1 MRVCCVDERDGT
13 GTGGEPSGRIKSGG
27 NSTRAGASRAVL
39 SELLGGVEG
48 EQVQVEL
55 SAVRVLFELFG
66 FLLSGNERYGSCAGE
81 PVVLTQG
88 AISVYNVQELNF
100 LIIMRRTRWNAR
112 LARFGKAD

>member
-1 MRVCCVDERDGT
+1 MRVRVCCVDERDGT

-55 SAVRVLFELFG
+55 PAVRVLFELFG
-66 FLLSGNERYGSCAGE
+66 FLLSGNERLWCLRRRGGRSDTGSDLRLQC
-81 PVVLTQG
+81 
-88 AISVYNVQELNF
+88 S
-100 LIIMRRTRWNAR
+100 RT
-112 LARFGKAD
+112 